1 MAHTGAV
8 KSLIVAPAWV
18 GDMVMAH
25 SLIQLLS
32 DRPVSGVIDVLA
44 PSSTSP
50 LASRMAEVRNCYT
63 LDIGHGRLGLSE
75 RLQMARKLR
84 AREYDEAFILP
95 NSWKSALIPF
105 FAGIKRRVGW
115 LGERRF
121 GLLNDVRILDKLGLP
136 LMVERFSALSVEKEE
151 RLSRPVPNPA
161 LVFDAENRLRL
172 AKEFGLAQSGA
183 IALAPGAEFGPAK
196 KWPISHFAEV
206 AKYAVS
212 KGRQIWLL
220 GSAKDSADC
229 ALIAREVEGA
239 IDLSGKTS
247 LVDVVDLISLSEFL
261 ICNDSGLMHVSAA
274 LETKT
279 IAMFGSTTDEFT
291 PPLSSNSLT
300 LSKSLDCRPCFK
312 RICPL
317 GHLDCL
323 KKISPRE
330 VIAALGL

>member
-1 MAHTGAV
+1 MAHTRAV

-25 SLIQLLS
+25 SLIQGLS
-32 DRPVSGVIDVLA
+32 DRPFSGVIDVLA

-50 LASRMAEVRNCYT
+50 LASRMAEVRDCYT
-63 LDIGHGRLGLSE
+63 LDVGHGRMGLSE
-75 RLQMARKLR
+75 RLEMARKLR

-95 NSWKSALIPF
+95 NSWKSALVPF

-115 LGERRF
+115 LGEMRF
-121 GLLNDVRILDKLGLP
+121 GLLNDVRSLDKLALP
-136 LMVERFSALSVEKEE
+136 LMVERFAALSAKKEKQF
-151 RLSRPVPNPA
+151 SRPAPNPT
-161 LVFDAENRLRL
+161 LIFDTENRLRL
-172 AKEFGLAQSGA
+172 ARQYGLAQSGA

-196 KWPISHFAEV
+196 KWPISYFAEV
-206 AKYAVS
+206 AKYGVS

-220 GSAKDSADC
+220 GSVKDSADC

-247 LVDVVDLISLSEFL
+247 LLDVVDLISLSEIL

-291 PPLSSNSLT
+291 PPLSSNSQT
-300 LSKSLDCRPCFK
+300 FSKSLECRPCFK
-312 RICPL
+312 RSCPL

-323 KKISPRE
+323 KKISPQE